1 MSIRNRLTLQFGLL
15 ASLVLGIAAMAIY
28 LLSADYRK
36 DEFAQRMQSRGEN
49 TAKLFIQV
57 EEVDEDLLDIIER
70 DNPIRLPEEEIV
82 IFDSNDSIIYR
93 TAGDYTAIPTAYFLD
108 QVRAERLVSSESGK
122 REMVSFLFTD
132 KQDRFVVV
140 VSAIDVY
147 GRSKLSN
154 LLQVLLSVMVLGML
168 SFFIAGRIYAERAL
182 NPIKQLV
189 SEITGISVSNLD
201 VRANEGNGQ
210 DELAQL
216 AIAFNAMLVRLEAA
230 FKVQRNFIANAS
242 HEMRTPLT
250 AISGQLEVLQMK
262 ERTTEQYRSA
272 VSSVLNDIHNLNLLA
287 NRLLLLAHAGTD
299 APEASFKPVRLDE
312 ILWEARADLCRAH
325 PEYVV
330 DVDFDVSLP
339 DPESLTVNGSD
350 VLLRTMVLNLMDNG
364 CKYSEDH
371 HVMVKVGVE
380 EGYGRLI
387 FADQGIGIAEEDRP
401 HIFEPF
407 FRAEGSRKRDGH
419 GIGLSLVSRIVDLHK
434 GSIQMT
440 SMVNKGTHFTV
451 LLPLN
456 KALST

>member
-57 EEVDEDLLDIIER
+57 EEVDENLLDIIER
-70 DNPIRLPEEEIV
+70 DNPIRLPEEEI
-82 IFDSNDSIIYR
+82 IICDSNDSIIYR

-108 QVRAERLVSSESGK
+108 QVRTERLVSSELGK

-272 VSSVLNDIHNLNLLA
+272 VSSVLNDIHNL
-287 NRLLLLAHAGTD
+287 
-299 APEASFKPVRLDE
+299 
-312 ILWEARADLCRAH
+312 
-325 PEYVV
+325 
-330 DVDFDVSLP
+330 SLF
-339 DPESLTVNGSD
+339 N
-350 VLLRTMVLNLMDNG
+350 
-364 CKYSEDH
+364 
-371 HVMVKVGVE
+371 
-380 EGYGRLI
+380 
-387 FADQGIGIAEEDRP
+387 
-401 HIFEPF
+401 
-407 FRAEGSRKRDGH
+407 
-419 GIGLSLVSRIVDLHK
+419 
-434 GSIQMT
+434 
-440 SMVNKGTHFTV
+440 
-451 LLPLN
+451 
-456 KALST
+456 